1 MVVKLYFTFVR
12 VWIHDSSKVGAEI
25 DTMSADM
32 TLLLDDDEQTVYS
45 LFTYHTYAAS
55 LVLGYDVAILNVDTE
70 ELL

>member
-1 MVVKLYFTFVR
+1 M
-12 VWIHDSSKVGAEI
+12 
-25 DTMSADM
+25 MN
-32 TLLLDDDEQTVYS
+32 DEQTVYR